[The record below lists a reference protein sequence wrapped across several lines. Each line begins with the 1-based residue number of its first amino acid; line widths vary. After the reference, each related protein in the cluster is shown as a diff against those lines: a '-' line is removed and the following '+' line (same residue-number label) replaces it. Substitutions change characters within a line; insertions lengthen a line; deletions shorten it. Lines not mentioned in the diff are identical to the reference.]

1 MLNRLH
7 LPINTLEQDHQILIT
22 DGRLQHQYFR
32 QSRKLPNISRRFTP
46 LQTHDNGLQNQ
57 IPMFLLGSIQQMPIK
72 HLKASIKYKM
82 VAFEDLEDELE
93 VLGLGGRHVLAAVEV
108 AGDDLQEGLLA
119 VRVLGEEDEAGQQV
133 LLVGAGLPAL

>member
-1 MLNRLH
+1 
-7 LPINTLEQDHQILIT
+7 
-22 DGRLQHQYFR
+22 
-32 QSRKLPNISRRFTP
+32 
-46 LQTHDNGLQNQ
+46 
-57 IPMFLLGSIQQMPIK
+57 MPIK

-119 VRVLGEEDEAGQQV
+119 VGVLGEEDEAGQQV

>member
-1 MLNRLH
+1 MLDDLMLNRLH
-7 LPINTLEQDHQILIT
+7 LPINTLEQNHQILIT

-46 LQTHDNGLQNQ
+46 LQTHDNGLQNH

-72 HLKASIKYKM
+72 HLKASIEYKM

-119 VRVLGEEDEAGQQV
+119 VGVLGEED
-133 LLVGAGLPAL
+133 